1 MQEKEKLET
10 TELVLDHTQL
20 ADLELL
26 VNNAYAPV
34 NGFLTRDQYLASIDN
49 RARDNGISWQ
59 SPIVLGITEE
69 VASSVSVTGKLTLV
83 HPEGIPLAEISQ
95 PEIWESNH
103 VSPDYQHYI
112 GGPLKQLSDPVHYD
126 FPKLRLSPE
135 QYLAKIDLD
144 SAPNVLCFSSDAPI
158 GPAEV
163 NALIDLAAKTE
174 SRILLAPVTAPDLGW
189 NRRQFDLVRSYSATL
204 SKFGNTPVDLV
215 LVPAA
220 HVIGNGQGQNLR
232 NVVLANYGCTE
243 IITPAELSS
252 IPSTNMTKSGFDEE
266 FPEVREILSKS
277 SPPPSRRGFTVF
289 FTGLPSSGKSTLAN
303 YLVGQLMND
312 GGRSVTLLDGDIVRR
327 HLSSELGFSRHDRD
341 TNIRRIGYVAS
352 EITKAGG
359 IAICAP
365 IAPYDSV
372 RREVRNLV
380 SEHGD
385 FVEVYV
391 STPIEVCEERDRKGL
406 YAKARAGIIS
416 NFTGIDDPYE
426 IPRTPEIVI
435 DTSETSSADTVNLL
449 LDLLIELGLIGDR

>member
-1 MQEKEKLET
+1 MQENNKLEI

-34 NGFLTRDQYLASIDN
+34 NGFLTRNQYLASIDN

-59 SPIVLGITEE
+59 SPIVLGVTEE
-69 VASSVSVTGKLTLV
+69 VANAVSITGKLTLV
-83 HPEGIPLAEISQ
+83 HPEGIPLAVVNQ
-95 PEIWESNH
+95 PEIWESSH
-103 VSPDYQHYI
+103 VSPDYRHYI
-112 GGPLKQLSDPVHYD
+112 GGPLEQLSDPVHYD

-135 QYLAKIDLD
+135 QYLAKIKLD
-144 SAPNVLCFSSDAPI
+144 STPNVLCFSSDAPI
-158 GPAEV
+158 GPGEV
-163 NALIDLAAKTE
+163 DALIELAAKTE
-174 SRILLAPVTAPDLGW
+174 SRILLAPVTAPDLAW

-204 SKFGNTPVDLV
+204 PKFGNTPVDLI

-243 IITPAELSS
+243 IITPAELPA
-252 IPSTNMTKSGFDEE
+252 IHKTNMTETGFDGE

-277 SPPPSRRGFTVF
+277 SPPPSHRGFTVF

-303 YLVGQLMND
+303 YLVGQLMNN

-365 IAPYDSV
+365 IAPYASI
-372 RREVRNLV
+372 RREVRKLV

-391 STPIEVCEERDRKGL
+391 STPIEICEERDRKGL

-435 DTSETSSADTVNLL
+435 DTSETSSSDTVNLL
-449 LDLLIELGLIGDR
+449 LDLLIELGLIGVR